1 MIVKLEENLTQED
14 IEVLIKYARMNNT
27 VNRLVSLIKS
37 VDSTVKC
44 NSDQREI
51 WVNVSD
57 IYYIESVDKKTFV
70 YCEKSVYGTEYRL
83 YQLMDELELSG
94 FVQISKSCLI
104 NINVLVSLRPLMN
117 SRMEA
122 TLYNGERIAVTRKY
136 VANIKA
142 KLQER

>member
-14 IEVLIKYARMNNT
+14 IEVLIKYARMNHT

-37 VDSTVKC
+37 IDSTVKC
-44 NSDQREI
+44 NSDQREL

-70 YCEKSVYGTEYRL
+70 YCDKSVYGTEYRL
-83 YQLMDELELSG
+83 YQLMDELEFSG

-104 NINVLVSLRPLMN
+104 NINVLESLRPLMN

-122 TLYNGERIAVTRKY
+122 TLSNGERIAVTRKY

>member
-1 MIVKLEENLTQED
+1 MIVKLEENLTQEE
-14 IEVLIKYARMNNT
+14 IEVLIKYSKMNNT
-27 VNRLVSLIKS
+27 IQRLVSLIKS

-44 NSDQREI
+44 NNEKQEV

-70 YCEKSVYGTEYRL
+70 YCEKSVYHTVYRL
-83 YQLMDELELSG
+83 YQLIDELFSSG
-94 FVQISKSCLI
+94 FVQISKSCLL
-104 NINVLVSLRPLMN
+104 NINVLESIRPLMN

-122 TLYNGERIAVTRKY
+122 ILSNGERITVTRKY
-136 VANIKA
+136 VTGIKA

>member
-14 IEVLIKYARMNNT
+14 IEVLIKYARMNHT

-44 NSDQREI
+44 NSDQREL

-70 YCEKSVYGTEYRL
+70 YCDKSVYGTEYRL
-83 YQLMDELELSG
+83 YQLMDELEFSG

-104 NINVLVSLRPLMN
+104 NINVLESLRPLMN

-122 TLYNGERIAVTRKY
+122 TLSNGERIAVTRKY

>member
-14 IEVLIKYARMNNT
+14 IEVLIKYARMNHT

-44 NSDQREI
+44 NSDQREL

-70 YCEKSVYGTEYRL
+70 YCDNSVYGTEYRL
-83 YQLMDELELSG
+83 YQLMDELEFSG

-104 NINVLVSLRPLMN
+104 NINVLESLRPLMN

-122 TLYNGERIAVTRKY
+122 TLSNGERIAVTRKY

>member
-14 IEVLIKYARMNNT
+14 IEVLIKYARMNHT

-70 YCEKSVYGTEYRL
+70 YCEKSVYGTDYRL

-104 NINVLVSLRPLMN
+104 NINVLESLRPLMN

-136 VANIKA
+136 VTNIKA

>member
-14 IEVLIKYARMNNT
+14 IEVLIKYARMNHT

-44 NSDQREI
+44 TLDQREI
-51 WVNVSD
+51 WINVSD

-104 NINVLVSLRPLMN
+104 NINVLESLRPLMN
-117 SRMEA
+117 SRMEV
-122 TLYNGERIAVTRKY
+122 TLSNGERIAVTRKY